1 MAKSVQLLLTEN
13 VDNLG
18 IVGDV
23 VNVRTGY
30 ARNFLLPRGMAT
42 TPSDEMIKS
51 LTQKRRDAEQHLGE
65 VRVER
70 EALIKRMSGIE
81 LTMTRSANDQGILY
95 GAVTQQELAAALVAL
110 GYKVKPREV
119 RIPQTIKRVDAH
131 DIVVKFDS
139 DLEATVKLHVVAD
152 KTVQKE
158 EREEMDFDNEGN
170 LVDKSKAKRSDWRD
184 KLGDQKGER
193 RERKGGEGGGE
204 GGGGG
209 GGDRPARPEK
219 VGRMG
224 REEAARKAME
234 EGTRPVKPG
243 WGAKPKP
250 AEAGAAPAPAPEAPA
265 EGKSKD
271 KGKDKGK
278 DKKRK

>member
-1 MAKSVQLLLTEN
+1 MAKTVQLLLTDN

-23 VNVRTGY
+23 VTVRTGY

-42 TPSDEMIKS
+42 TPSDEMIAS
-51 LTQKRRDAEQHLGE
+51 LTQKRREAEKHLAE
-65 VRVER
+65 VRVVR
-70 EALIKRMSGIE
+70 EALIKKIDGLE

-95 GAVTQQELAAALVAL
+95 GAVTQQEIASALVAL
-110 GYKVKPREV
+110 GYSVKPREV
-119 RIPQTIKRVDAH
+119 RIPQTIKRIDAH

-139 DLEATVKLHVVAD
+139 DLEGTIKLHVVAD
-152 KTVQKE
+152 KNVQKD

-170 LVDKSKAKRSDWRD
+170 LVDKTKTRRSDWRD
-184 KLGDQKGER
+184 KLGDQKDAKGER
-193 RERKGGEGGGE
+193 RERKGGGEG

-243 WGAKPKP
+243 WGTKPKADGA
-250 AEAGAAPAPAPEAPA
+250 AEAPMPEAPKA
-265 EGKSKD
+265 KRDDKP
-271 KGKDKGK
+271 KGK
-278 DKKRK
+278 KK

>member
-1 MAKSVQLLLTEN
+1 MAKNVQLLLTEN

-23 VNVRTGY
+23 VSVRTGY
-30 ARNFLLPRGMAT
+30 ARNFLLPRSMAT
-42 TPSDEMIKS
+42 TPSEEMIAS
-51 LTQKRRDAEQHLGE
+51 LTQKRKEAEKHLGE

-70 EALIKRMSGIE
+70 EALIKKIDKLE

-95 GAVTQQELAAALVAL
+95 GAVTQQEISSALVAL
-110 GYKVKPREV
+110 GYAVKPREV
-119 RIPQTIKRVDAH
+119 RIPQTIKRIDAH
-131 DIVVKFDS
+131 DIIVKFDS
-139 DLEATVKLHVVAD
+139 DLEGTIKLHVVAD
-152 KTVQKE
+152 KTVQKD

-184 KLGDQKGER
+184 KLGDQKDGKGER
-193 RERKGGEGGGE
+193 RERKEGAE
-204 GGGGG
+204 GG
-209 GGDRPARPEK
+209 GGDRPGRPEK

-243 WGAKPKP
+243 WGTKPKP
-250 AEAGAAPAPAPEAPA
+250 TDGAEAAAVEAPA
-265 EGKSKD
+265 AD
-271 KGKDKGK
+271 ALKGKAKGK
-278 DKKRK
+278 GDTRKGKKL